1 MSAMNRRNFIT
12 GSFAVGAA
20 SVLPAHAAEKK
31 TSWDEEADVV
41 VVGYVK
47 AADVLPP
54 DLLAQVHAD
63 KTGA

>member
-31 TSWDEEADVV
+31 
-41 VVGYVK
+41 
-47 AADVLPP
+47 
-54 DLLAQVHAD
+54 LLGM
-63 KTGA
+63 KKRMLL